1 MKLSDNVISEFVKM
15 TNDTPST
22 STNQSKIYGT
32 AIIYNDEQY
41 VQLDGS
47 DLLTPADN
55 TVHIK
60 NGERVTVSI
69 QNHVATIDGNISDIS
84 ASNQHLVS
92 VDNDLVNFKITTEGM
107 FVEVRDEF
115 NTKLTDFKVTV
126 DGMFLEVRNETEQKF
141 SDFRVTVDGMFLS
154 VRNDMDQK
162 FSDFKV
168 TVDGMFLEVRDET
181 EQKIS
186 TLKTTVDGTFVE
198 VRNEIDQKVSTLK
211 TTVDG
216 TFVTVNQNINDLNS
230 KYSSLKV
237 TTDNITTEVG
247 KKVNGSDL
255 KTIVTQNADSWRLSI
270 NGKLSG
276 TYYNFDGTNFSIGS
290 SNGSTTAYHASGY
303 SKWTHSDG
311 SWTWI
316 DANGLTWHKSG
327 SSSGYHYLLY
337 AGEYTCNSEETVTI
351 TLPDEFKGKNF
362 KVVTSIKRIFIAY
375 DEYVTG
381 CYFPLLSF
389 YAEANNIDRANGRF
403 SIYASIR
410 AWNRVG
416 YGGWGQLIGNGSSAG
431 ERDAIKPV
439 VAYWAF
445 V

>member
-15 TNDTPST
+15 TNDTPSAN
-22 STNQSKIYGT
+22 TNQSKIYGT

-84 ASNQHLVS
+84 ASNHHLES

-107 FVEVRDEF
+107 FLEVRDEF

-126 DGMFLEVRNETEQKF
+126 DGMFLEVR
-141 SDFRVTVDGMFLS
+141 
-154 VRNDMDQK
+154 
-162 FSDFKV
+162 
-168 TVDGMFLEVRDET
+168 DET

-186 TLKTTVDGTFVE
+186 SLKTTVDGTFVE

-255 KTIVTQNADSWRLSI
+255 GTIVTQNADSWRLSI
-270 NGKLSG
+270 NGKLRG
-276 TYYNFDGTNFSIGS
+276 TYYNFDGNSFSIGTS
-290 SNGSTTAYHASGY
+290 DGTTTAYHASEC
-303 SKWTHSDG
+303 SKWTHRDG
-311 SWTWI
+311 SWTRI

-375 DEYVTG
+375 DEYVSG

-389 YAEANNIDRANGRF
+389 YAEAENIDTRNGRF

-416 YGGWGQLIGNGSSAG
+416 YGGWGQLVGNGSSAG

>member
-22 STNQSKIYGT
+22 NTNQSKIYGT
-32 AIIYNDEQY
+32 AIVYNDEQY

-107 FVEVRDEF
+107 FLKVRDEF

-141 SDFRVTVDGMFLS
+141 SDFRVTVDGMFVS
-154 VRNDMDQK
+154 VRNDM
-162 FSDFKV
+162 
-168 TVDGMFLEVRDET
+168 
-181 EQKIS
+181 
-186 TLKTTVDGTFVE
+186 
-198 VRNEIDQKVSTLK
+198 DQKVSTLK

-276 TYYNFDGTNFSIGS
+276 THYNFDGTNFSIGS

-311 SWTWI
+311 SWTRI
-316 DANGLTWHKSG
+316 DANGLSWHKSG
-327 SSSGYHYLLY
+327 SSSNYHYLLY
-337 AGEYTCNSEETVTI
+337 AGEYTCDSEQYVTI

-362 KVVTSIKRIFIAY
+362 KVITSIKRIFIGY

-389 YAEANNIDRANGRF
+389 YAEVESVDFPNGRF
-403 SIYASIR
+403 TIYASIR
-410 AWNRVG
+410 AWNRLG
-416 YGGWGQLIGNGSSAG
+416 YGGWGQLIGNGSSAA
-431 ERDAIKPV
+431 EKDAIKPV

>member
-22 STNQSKIYGT
+22 NTNQSKIYGT

-92 VDNDLVNFKITTEGM
+92 VENDLVNFKITTEGM
-107 FVEVRDEF
+107 FLSVRDEF

-154 VRNDMDQK
+154 VRNDMDKK

-168 TVDGMFLEVRDET
+168 TVDGV
-181 EQKIS
+181 
-186 TLKTTVDGTFVE
+186 FVS
-198 VRNEIDQKVSTLK
+198 VNHNID
-211 TTVDG
+211 
-216 TFVTVNQNINDLNS
+216 DLNS

-270 NGKLSG
+270 DGKLSG

-303 SKWTHSDG
+303 SKWTHIDG
-311 SWTWI
+311 SWTRI
-316 DANGLTWHKSG
+316 DANGLTWNKSG

-375 DEYVTG
+375 DEYITG

-389 YAEANNIDRANGRF
+389 YAEAEHIDTANGRF
-403 SIYASIR
+403 NIYASIR

-416 YGGWGQLIGNGSSAG
+416 YGGWGQLIGNGSSAA

>member
-22 STNQSKIYGT
+22 NTNQSKIYGT

-107 FVEVRDEF
+107 FLDVRDEF
-115 NTKLTDFKVTV
+115 NTKLTEFKVTV
-126 DGMFLEVRNETEQKF
+126 DGMFLAVRDETEKKF

-154 VRNDMDQK
+154 VRNDMDQR

-168 TVDGMFLEVRDET
+168 TVDGMFLDVRDET
-181 EQKIS
+181 DK
-186 TLKTTVDGTFVE
+186 
-198 VRNEIDQKVSTLK
+198 KVSTLK

-216 TFVTVNQNINDLNS
+216 MFLSVNQNIDDLNS

-255 KTIVTQNADSWRLSI
+255 RTIVTQNADSWRLSI

-276 TYYNFDGTNFSIGS
+276 THYNFDGTNFSIGS

-311 SWTWI
+311 SWTRI
-316 DANGLTWHKSG
+316 DANGLSWHKSG
-327 SSSGYHYLLY
+327 SSSNYHYLLY
-337 AGEYTCNSEETVTI
+337 AAEYTCDSEQHVTI

-362 KVVTSIKRIFIAY
+362 KVITSIKRIFIAY

-389 YAEANNIDRANGRF
+389 YAEVESIDFPNGRF
-403 SIYASIR
+403 TIYASVR

-431 ERDAIKPV
+431 EREALKPV
-439 VAYWAF
+439 VAYWVF

>member
-22 STNQSKIYGT
+22 NTNQSKIYGT

-84 ASNQHLVS
+84 ASNHHLVS

-107 FVEVRDEF
+107 FLEVRNEF

-126 DGMFLEVRNETEQKF
+126 DGMFLEVRNETEQK
-141 SDFRVTVDGMFLS
+141 
-154 VRNDMDQK
+154 
-162 FSDFKV
+162 
-168 TVDGMFLEVRDET
+168 
-181 EQKIS
+181 I
-186 TLKTTVDGTFVE
+186 
-198 VRNEIDQKVSTLK
+198 STLK

-216 TFVTVNQNINDLNS
+216 TFVTVNQNIDDLNS

-276 TYYNFDGTNFSIGS
+276 TYYNFDGTNFTIGS
-290 SNGSTTAYHASGY
+290 SSGSTTAYHASGY

-311 SWTWI
+311 SWTRI
-316 DANGLTWHKSG
+316 DANGLTWNKSG

-337 AGEYTCNSEETVTI
+337 AGEYTCDSEQYVTI

-362 KVVTSIKRIFIAY
+362 KVVTSIKRIFIGY

-389 YAEANNIDRANGRF
+389 YAEAESIDTTNGRF
-403 SIYASIR
+403 TIYASIR

-416 YGGWGQLIGNGSSAG
+416 YGGWGPLIGNGSSA
-431 ERDAIKPV
+431 EEKDAIKPV

>member
-22 STNQSKIYGT
+22 NTNQSKIYGT

-92 VDNDLVNFKITTEGM
+92 VENDLVNFKITTEGM
-107 FVEVRDEF
+107 FLEVRDEF

-141 SDFRVTVDGMFLS
+141 SE
-154 VRNDMDQK
+154 
-162 FSDFKV
+162 FKV
-168 TVDGMFLEVRDET
+168 TVDGMF
-181 EQKIS
+181 
-186 TLKTTVDGTFVE
+186 
-198 VRNEIDQKVSTLK
+198 
-211 TTVDG
+211 
-216 TFVTVNQNINDLNS
+216 VTVNHNIDDLNS

-270 NGKLSG
+270 NGKLRG
-276 TYYNFDGTNFSIGS
+276 TFYNFDGNSFSIGNS
-290 SNGSTTAYHASGY
+290 DGSTTAYHASEC

-311 SWTWI
+311 SWTRI
-316 DANGLTWHKSG
+316 DAHGLTWNKAG

-362 KVVTSIKRIFIAY
+362 KVVTSIKRIFVSY
-375 DEYVTG
+375 DEYITG

-389 YAEANNIDRANGRF
+389 YAEAEHIDTANGRF
-403 SIYASIR
+403 NIYASIR

-416 YGGWGQLIGNGSSAG
+416 YGGWGQLIGNGSSA
-431 ERDAIKPV
+431 EEKDAIKPV

>member
-22 STNQSKIYGT
+22 NTNQSKIYGT

-126 DGMFLEVRNETEQKF
+126 DGMFLEVRDET
-141 SDFRVTVDGMFLS
+141 
-154 VRNDMDQK
+154 DQK
-162 FSDFKV
+162 
-168 TVDGMFLEVRDET
+168 
-181 EQKIS
+181 I
-186 TLKTTVDGTFVE
+186 
-198 VRNEIDQKVSTLK
+198 STLK

-311 SWTWI
+311 SWTRI

-375 DEYVTG
+375 DEYVSG

-389 YAEANNIDRANGRF
+389 YAEAEHIDTANGRF

-416 YGGWGQLIGNGSSAG
+416 YGGWGQLVGNGSSAG

>member
-22 STNQSKIYGT
+22 NTNQSKIYGT

-69 QNHVATIDGNISDIS
+69 QNHVVTIDGNISDIS

-92 VDNDLVNFKITTEGM
+92 VENDLVNFKITTEGM
-107 FVEVRDEF
+107 FLEVRNEF
-115 NTKLTDFKVTV
+115 NTKLTDFKVTG
-126 DGMFLEVRNETEQKF
+126 DGMFLEVRNET
-141 SDFRVTVDGMFLS
+141 D
-154 VRNDMDQK
+154 
-162 FSDFKV
+162 
-168 TVDGMFLEVRDET
+168 
-181 EQKIS
+181 QKIS
-186 TLKTTVDGTFVE
+186 TLKTT
-198 VRNEIDQKVSTLK
+198 I
-211 TTVDG
+211 DG
-216 TFVTVNQNINDLNS
+216 TFVTVNHNIDDLNS

-270 NGKLSG
+270 NGKLRG
-276 TYYNFDGTNFSIGS
+276 TFYNFDGNSFSIGNS
-290 SNGSTTAYHASGY
+290 DGSTTAYHASEC

-311 SWTWI
+311 SWTRI
-316 DANGLTWHKSG
+316 DANGLTWNKSG

-362 KVVTSIKRIFIAY
+362 KVVTSIKRLFIAY
-375 DEYVTG
+375 DEYITG

-389 YAEANNIDRANGRF
+389 YAEAEHIDTANGRF
-403 SIYASIR
+403 NIYASIR

-416 YGGWGQLIGNGSSAG
+416 YGGWGQLIGNGSSA
-431 ERDAIKPV
+431 EEKDAIKPV

>member
-22 STNQSKIYGT
+22 NTNQSKIYGT

-92 VDNDLVNFKITTEGM
+92 VENDLVNFKITTEGM
-107 FVEVRDEF
+107 FLSVRDEF

-141 SDFRVTVDGMFLS
+141 SDF
-154 VRNDMDQK
+154 
-162 FSDFKV
+162 KV
-168 TVDGMFLEVRDET
+168 TVDGMF
-181 EQKIS
+181 
-186 TLKTTVDGTFVE
+186 
-198 VRNEIDQKVSTLK
+198 
-211 TTVDG
+211 
-216 TFVTVNQNINDLNS
+216 VTVNHNIDDLNS

-237 TTDNITTEVG
+237 TADNITTEVG
-247 KKVNGSDL
+247 KKVNGYDL

-276 TYYNFDGTNFSIGS
+276 TYYNFDGTNFTIGS
-290 SNGSTTAYHASGY
+290 SNGSTTAYNASEY

-311 SWTWI
+311 SWTRI
-316 DANGLTWHKSG
+316 DANGLTWNKSG

-375 DEYVTG
+375 DEYITG

-389 YAEANNIDRANGRF
+389 YAEAEHIDTANGRF
-403 SIYASIR
+403 NIYASIR

-416 YGGWGQLIGNGSSAG
+416 YGGWGQLIGNGSSAA

>member
-22 STNQSKIYGT
+22 NTNQSKIYGT

-92 VDNDLVNFKITTEGM
+92 VENDLVNFKITTEGM
-107 FVEVRDEF
+107 FLEVRDEF

-154 VRNDMDQK
+154 V
-162 FSDFKV
+162 
-168 TVDGMFLEVRDET
+168 
-181 EQKIS
+181 
-186 TLKTTVDGTFVE
+186 
-198 VRNEIDQKVSTLK
+198 
-211 TTVDG
+211 
-216 TFVTVNQNINDLNS
+216 NQNINELNS

-237 TTDNITTEVG
+237 TTDSITSEVG

-276 TYYNFDGTNFSIGS
+276 TYYNFDGTNFTIGS
-290 SNGSTTAYHASGY
+290 SSGSTTAYHASGY
-303 SKWTHSDG
+303 SKWTHTDG
-311 SWTWI
+311 SWTRI
-316 DANGLTWHKSG
+316 DANGLTWNKSG

-362 KVVTSIKRIFIAY
+362 KVVTSIKR
-375 DEYVTG
+375 
-381 CYFPLLSF
+381 
-389 YAEANNIDRANGRF
+389 
-403 SIYASIR
+403 
-410 AWNRVG
+410 
-416 YGGWGQLIGNGSSAG
+416 
-431 ERDAIKPV
+431 
-439 VAYWAF
+439 
-445 V
+445 

>member
-22 STNQSKIYGT
+22 NTNQSKIYGT

-84 ASNQHLVS
+84 ASNQHLAS

-107 FVEVRDEF
+107 FLEVRDEF

-126 DGMFLEVRNETEQKF
+126 DGMFLEVRNETDQKF

-181 EQKIS
+181 ERKI
-186 TLKTTVDGTFVE
+186 
-198 VRNEIDQKVSTLK
+198 STLK

-276 TYYNFDGTNFSIGS
+276 THYNFDGTNFSIGS

-303 SKWTHSDG
+303 SKWTHTDG
-311 SWTWI
+311 SWTRI

-337 AGEYTCNSEETVTI
+337 AGEYTCDSEQHVTI

-375 DEYVTG
+375 DEYVSG

-389 YAEANNIDRANGRF
+389 YAEAESIDTTNGRF
-403 SIYASIR
+403 TIYASIR

-416 YGGWGQLIGNGSSAG
+416 YGGWGQLIGNGSSAS
-431 ERDAIKPV
+431 EKEAIKPV

>member
-22 STNQSKIYGT
+22 NTNQSKIYGT

-107 FVEVRDEF
+107 FLDIRDEF
-115 NTKLTDFKVTV
+115 NTKLTEFKVTV
-126 DGMFLEVRNETEQKF
+126 DGMFLEVRNETEKKF

-154 VRNDMDQK
+154 VRNDMDRK

-168 TVDGMFLEVRDET
+168 TVDGMFL
-181 EQKIS
+181 S
-186 TLKTTVDGTFVE
+186 
-198 VRNEIDQKVSTLK
+198 
-211 TTVDG
+211 
-216 TFVTVNQNINDLNS
+216 VNQNIDDLNS
-230 KYSSLKV
+230 KYSSLEV

-255 KTIVTQNADSWRLSI
+255 KTIVTQNADSWKLSI
-270 NGKLSG
+270 NGKLRG
-276 TYYNFDGTNFSIGS
+276 TFYNFDGNSFSIGNS
-290 SNGSTTAYHASGY
+290 DGSTTAYHASEC

-311 SWTWI
+311 SWTRI
-316 DANGLTWHKSG
+316 DAHGLTWNKAG

-337 AGEYTCNSEETVTI
+337 AGEYTCDSEQYVTI

-375 DEYVTG
+375 DEYVSG

-389 YAEANNIDRANGRF
+389 YAEAESIDTANGRF
-403 SIYASIR
+403 TIYASIR

-416 YGGWGQLIGNGSSAG
+416 YGGWGQLVGNGSSAG
-431 ERDAIKPV
+431 EREAIKPV

>member
-22 STNQSKIYGT
+22 NTNQSKIYGT

-107 FVEVRDEF
+107 FLDIRDEF
-115 NTKLTDFKVTV
+115 NTKLTEFKVTV

-154 VRNDMDQK
+154 VRNDMDRK

-168 TVDGMFLEVRDET
+168 TVDGMFL
-181 EQKIS
+181 S
-186 TLKTTVDGTFVE
+186 
-198 VRNEIDQKVSTLK
+198 
-211 TTVDG
+211 
-216 TFVTVNQNINDLNS
+216 VNQNIDDLNS
-230 KYSSLKV
+230 KYSSLEV

-255 KTIVTQNADSWRLSI
+255 KTIVTQNADSWKLSI
-270 NGKLSG
+270 NGKLRG
-276 TYYNFDGTNFSIGS
+276 TFYNFDGNSFSIGNS
-290 SNGSTTAYHASGY
+290 DGSTTAYHASEC

-311 SWTWI
+311 SWTRI
-316 DANGLTWHKSG
+316 DAHGLTWNKAG

-337 AGEYTCNSEETVTI
+337 AGEYTCDSEQYVTI

-375 DEYVTG
+375 DEYVSG

-389 YAEANNIDRANGRF
+389 YAEAESIDTANGRF
-403 SIYASIR
+403 TIYASIR

-416 YGGWGQLIGNGSSAG
+416 YGGWGQLVGNGSSAG
-431 ERDAIKPV
+431 EREAIKPV

>member
-1 MKLSDNVISEFVKM
+1 MKLSDNVVSEFVKM
-15 TNDTPST
+15 TNDTP
-22 STNQSKIYGT
+22 NKKDQSKIYGT
-32 AIIYNDEQY
+32 VVLYNDEKY

-47 DLLTPADN
+47 DLLTPADS
-55 TVHIK
+55 TVSIK

-69 QNHVATIDGNISDIS
+69 QNHIATIDGNISDVS
-84 ASNQHLVS
+84 ASNNHLVS
-92 VDNDLVNFKITTEGM
+92 VDNDLANFKITTEGM
-107 FVEVRDEF
+107 FLEVRNEF
-115 NTKLTDFKVTV
+115 NTKFSEFKVTV
-126 DGMFLEVRNETEQKF
+126 DGMFLEVRNEMT
-141 SDFRVTVDGMFLS
+141 
-154 VRNDMDQK
+154 QK

-168 TVDGMFLEVRDET
+168 TVDGMFLEVRDEMNG
-181 EQKIS
+181 KFS
-186 TLKTTVDGTFVE
+186 DFKVTVDGMFLE
-198 VRNEIDQKVSTLK
+198 VRNETDNKISSLK
-211 TTVDG
+211 TTIDG

-255 KTIVTQNADSWRLSI
+255 KTIVTQNAESWNLSI
-270 NGKLSG
+270 NGKLRG
-276 TYYNFDGTNFSIGS
+276 TYYNFDGNSFSIGTS
-290 SNGSTTAYHASGY
+290 DGGTTAYHASEC

-311 SWTWI
+311 SWTRI
-316 DANGLTWHKSG
+316 DAHGLTWNKAG

-337 AGEYTCNSEETVTI
+337 AGEYTCFSEETVTI
-351 TLPDEFKGKNF
+351 TLPEEFRGKNF
-362 KVVTSIKRIFIAY
+362 KVVTSIKRIWIAY

-389 YAEANNIDRANGRF
+389 YAEAQNLNHGNGTF
-403 SIYASIR
+403 QVYASVR

-416 YGGWGQLIGNGSSAG
+416 YSNWGQLVGNGSTAD

>member
-22 STNQSKIYGT
+22 NTNQSKIYGT
-32 AIIYNDEQY
+32 AIIYNDEQN

-92 VDNDLVNFKITTEGM
+92 VENDLVNFKVTTEGM
-107 FVEVRDEF
+107 FLSVRDEF
-115 NTKLTDFKVTV
+115 NTKLTEFKVTV

-141 SDFRVTVDGMFLS
+141 SDFRVTVDGMFL
-154 VRNDMDQK
+154 
-162 FSDFKV
+162 
-168 TVDGMFLEVRDET
+168 
-181 EQKIS
+181 
-186 TLKTTVDGTFVE
+186 
-198 VRNEIDQKVSTLK
+198 
-211 TTVDG
+211 
-216 TFVTVNQNINDLNS
+216 TVNHNIDDLNS

-237 TTDNITTEVG
+237 TADNITTEVG

-270 NGKLSG
+270 NGKLRG
-276 TYYNFDGTNFSIGS
+276 TFYNFDGNSFSIGNS
-290 SNGSTTAYHASGY
+290 DGSTTAYHASEC

-311 SWTWI
+311 SWTRI
-316 DANGLTWHKSG
+316 DAHGLTWNKAG

-337 AGEYTCNSEETVTI
+337 AGEYTCDSEQYVTI

-389 YAEANNIDRANGRF
+389 YAEVESVDFPNGRF
-403 SIYASIR
+403 TIYASIR

-431 ERDAIKPV
+431 EREALKPV

>member
-22 STNQSKIYGT
+22 NTNQSKIYGT

-92 VDNDLVNFKITTEGM
+92 VDDDLVNFKITTEGM
-107 FVEVRDEF
+107 FLEVRDEF

-168 TVDGMFLEVRDET
+168 TVDGMF
-181 EQKIS
+181 
-186 TLKTTVDGTFVE
+186 
-198 VRNEIDQKVSTLK
+198 
-211 TTVDG
+211 
-216 TFVTVNQNINDLNS
+216 VTVNHNIDDLNS

-270 NGKLSG
+270 NGKLRG
-276 TYYNFDGTNFSIGS
+276 TFYNFDGNSFSIGNS
-290 SNGSTTAYHASGY
+290 DGSTTAYHASEC

-311 SWTWI
+311 SWTRI
-316 DANGLTWHKSG
+316 DAHGLTWNKAG

-362 KVVTSIKRIFIAY
+362 KVVTSIKRLFIAY
-375 DEYVTG
+375 DEYVSG

-389 YAEANNIDRANGRF
+389 YAEAEHIDTANGRF

-416 YGGWGQLIGNGSSAG
+416 YGGWGQLIGNGSSA
-431 ERDAIKPV
+431 EEKDAIKPV

>member
-22 STNQSKIYGT
+22 NTNQSKIYGT
-32 AIIYNDEQY
+32 VIIYNDEQY

-84 ASNQHLVS
+84 ASNQHLAS

-107 FVEVRDEF
+107 FLEVRDEF

-126 DGMFLEVRNETEQKF
+126 DGMFLEVRNETE
-141 SDFRVTVDGMFLS
+141 R
-154 VRNDMDQK
+154 
-162 FSDFKV
+162 
-168 TVDGMFLEVRDET
+168 
-181 EQKIS
+181 KI
-186 TLKTTVDGTFVE
+186 
-198 VRNEIDQKVSTLK
+198 STLK

-247 KKVNGSDL
+247 KKVDGSDL

-311 SWTWI
+311 SWTRI
-316 DANGLTWHKSG
+316 DANGLSWHKSG
-327 SSSGYHYLLY
+327 SSSNYHYLLY
-337 AGEYTCNSEETVTI
+337 AGEYTCDSEQYVTI

-375 DEYVTG
+375 EEYVSG

-389 YAEANNIDRANGRF
+389 YAETESIDPANGRF
-403 SIYASIR
+403 TIYASIR

-416 YGGWGQLIGNGSSAG
+416 YGGWGQLIGNGSSAS
-431 ERDAIKPV
+431 EREAIKPV

>member
-22 STNQSKIYGT
+22 NTNQSKIYGT

-92 VDNDLVNFKITTEGM
+92 VENDLVNFKITTEGM
-107 FVEVRDEF
+107 FLEVRDEF
-115 NTKLTDFKVTV
+115 NTKLTEFKVTV

-141 SDFRVTVDGMFLS
+141 SE
-154 VRNDMDQK
+154 
-162 FSDFKV
+162 FKV
-168 TVDGMFLEVRDET
+168 TVDGMFLEVRNET
-181 EQKIS
+181 DQKIS
-186 TLKTTVDGTFVE
+186 TLKTTVDGM
-198 VRNEIDQKVSTLK
+198 
-211 TTVDG
+211 
-216 TFVTVNQNINDLNS
+216 FVTVNHNIDDLNS

-237 TTDNITTEVG
+237 TADNITTEVG

-276 TYYNFDGTNFSIGS
+276 TYYNFDGTNFTIGS
-290 SNGSTTAYHASGY
+290 SSGSTTAYHASGY
-303 SKWTHSDG
+303 SKWTHTDG
-311 SWTWI
+311 SWTRI
-316 DANGLTWHKSG
+316 DANGLTWNKSG

-362 KVVTSIKRIFIAY
+362 KVVTSIKRMFIAY
-375 DEYVTG
+375 VEYIPG

-389 YAEANNIDRANGRF
+389 YAEAEHIDTANGRF
-403 SIYASIR
+403 NIYASIR

-416 YGGWGQLIGNGSSAG
+416 YGGWGQLIGNGSSA
-431 ERDAIKPV
+431 EEKDAIKPV

>member
-22 STNQSKIYGT
+22 NTNQSKIYGT

-69 QNHVATIDGNISDIS
+69 QNHVVTIDGNISDIS

-92 VDNDLVNFKITTEGM
+92 VENDLVNFKITTEGM
-107 FVEVRDEF
+107 FLSVRDEF

-154 VRNDMDQK
+154 VRNDMDKK

-168 TVDGMFLEVRDET
+168 TVDGMF
-181 EQKIS
+181 
-186 TLKTTVDGTFVE
+186 
-198 VRNEIDQKVSTLK
+198 
-211 TTVDG
+211 
-216 TFVTVNQNINDLNS
+216 VTVNHNIDDLNS

-237 TTDNITTEVG
+237 TADNITTEVG
-247 KKVNGSDL
+247 KKVNGYDL

-276 TYYNFDGTNFSIGS
+276 TYYNFDGTNFTIGS
-290 SNGSTTAYHASGY
+290 SNGSTTAYHASEY

-311 SWTWI
+311 SWTRI
-316 DANGLTWHKSG
+316 DANGLTWNKSG

-375 DEYVTG
+375 DEYITG

-389 YAEANNIDRANGRF
+389 YAEAGHIDTANGRF
-403 SIYASIR
+403 NIYASIR

-416 YGGWGQLIGNGSSAG
+416 YGGWGQLIGNGSSAA

>member
-22 STNQSKIYGT
+22 NTNQSKIYGT

-84 ASNQHLVS
+84 ASNRHLES

-107 FVEVRDEF
+107 FLEVRDEF
-115 NTKLTDFKVTV
+115 NTKMTEFKVTV
-126 DGMFLEVRNETEQKF
+126 DGMFV
-141 SDFRVTVDGMFLS
+141 
-154 VRNDMDQK
+154 
-162 FSDFKV
+162 
-168 TVDGMFLEVRDET
+168 EVRDET

-255 KTIVTQNADSWRLSI
+255 GTIVTQNADSWRLSI

-311 SWTWI
+311 SWTRI

-375 DEYVTG
+375 DEYVSG

-389 YAEANNIDRANGRF
+389 YAEAENIDTRNGRF

-416 YGGWGQLIGNGSSAG
+416 YGGWGQLVGNGSSAG

>member
-1 MKLSDNVISEFVKM
+1 MKLSDNVISEFVKI

-22 STNQSKIYGT
+22 NTNQSKIYGT

-69 QNHVATIDGNISDIS
+69 QNHVATIEGNISDIS

-92 VDNDLVNFKITTEGM
+92 VENDLVNFKITTEGM
-107 FVEVRDEF
+107 FLAVRDEF
-115 NTKLTDFKVTV
+115 NNKLTDFKVTV

-141 SDFRVTVDGMFLS
+141 SDFRVTVDGMF
-154 VRNDMDQK
+154 
-162 FSDFKV
+162 
-168 TVDGMFLEVRDET
+168 
-181 EQKIS
+181 I
-186 TLKTTVDGTFVE
+186 
-198 VRNEIDQKVSTLK
+198 
-211 TTVDG
+211 
-216 TFVTVNQNINDLNS
+216 TVNQNINDLNS

-237 TTDNITTEVG
+237 TTDSITTEVG

-255 KTIVTQNADSWRLSI
+255 ETIVTQNADSWRLSI

-303 SKWTHSDG
+303 SKWTHIDG
-311 SWTWI
+311 SWTRI
-316 DANGLTWHKSG
+316 DANGLTWNKSG

-375 DEYVTG
+375 EEYVTG

-389 YAEANNIDRANGRF
+389 YAEAGHIDTANGRF
-403 SIYASIR
+403 NIYASIR
-410 AWNRVG
+410 AWNRVE
-416 YGGWGQLIGNGSSAG
+416 YGGWGQLIGNGSSA
-431 ERDAIKPV
+431 EEKDAIKPV

>member
-1 MKLSDNVISEFVKM
+1 
-15 TNDTPST
+15 
-22 STNQSKIYGT
+22 
-32 AIIYNDEQY
+32 
-41 VQLDGS
+41 
-47 DLLTPADN
+47 
-55 TVHIK
+55 
-60 NGERVTVSI
+60 
-69 QNHVATIDGNISDIS
+69 
-84 ASNQHLVS
+84 
-92 VDNDLVNFKITTEGM
+92 
-107 FVEVRDEF
+107 
-115 NTKLTDFKVTV
+115 
-126 DGMFLEVRNETEQKF
+126 
-141 SDFRVTVDGMFLS
+141 MFLS

-181 EQKIS
+181 ERKIS
-186 TLKTTVDGTFVE
+186 
-198 VRNEIDQKVSTLK
+198 SLK

-311 SWTWI
+311 SWTRI

-389 YAEANNIDRANGRF
+389 YAEADNIDRANGRF
-403 SIYASIR
+403 NIYASIR

-416 YGGWGQLIGNGSSAG
+416 YGGWGQLIGNGSTAG

>member
-22 STNQSKIYGT
+22 NTNQSKIYGT
-32 AIIYNDEQY
+32 AVIYNDEQY

-107 FVEVRDEF
+107 FLEVRNEF

-141 SDFRVTVDGMFLS
+141 SE
-154 VRNDMDQK
+154 
-162 FSDFKV
+162 FKV
-168 TVDGMFLEVRDET
+168 MVDGMFLEVRNET
-181 EQKIS
+181 DQKIS
-186 TLKTTVDGTFVE
+186 TLKTTVDGTFA
-198 VRNEIDQKVSTLK
+198 
-211 TTVDG
+211 
-216 TFVTVNQNINDLNS
+216 TVNQNIDDLNS

-290 SNGSTTAYHASGY
+290 SNGNTTAYHASGY

-311 SWTWI
+311 SWTRI
-316 DANGLTWHKSG
+316 DANGLSWHKSG
-327 SSSGYHYLLY
+327 SSSNYHYLLY
-337 AGEYTCNSEETVTI
+337 AGEYTCDSEQHVTI

-362 KVVTSIKRIFIAY
+362 KVITSIKRIFVGY
-375 DEYVTG
+375 DEYITG

-389 YAEANNIDRANGRF
+389 YAEAEHIDTANGRF

-416 YGGWGQLIGNGSSAG
+416 YGGWGQLIGNGSSA
-431 ERDAIKPV
+431 EEKDAIKPV

>member
-22 STNQSKIYGT
+22 NTNQSKIYGT

-92 VDNDLVNFKITTEGM
+92 VENDLVNFKITTEGM
-107 FVEVRDEF
+107 FLSVRDEF

-154 VRNDMDQK
+154 VRNDMDKK

-168 TVDGMFLEVRDET
+168 TVDGV
-181 EQKIS
+181 
-186 TLKTTVDGTFVE
+186 
-198 VRNEIDQKVSTLK
+198 
-211 TTVDG
+211 
-216 TFVTVNQNINDLNS
+216 FVTVNHNIDDLNS

-303 SKWTHSDG
+303 SKWTHIDG
-311 SWTWI
+311 SWTRI
-316 DANGLTWHKSG
+316 DANGLTWNKSG

-362 KVVTSIKRIFIAY
+362 KVVTSIKRIFVAY
-375 DEYVTG
+375 DEYLTG

-389 YAEANNIDRANGRF
+389 YAEAEHIDTANGRF
-403 SIYASIR
+403 NIYASIR

-416 YGGWGQLIGNGSSAG
+416 YGGWGQLIGNGSSAA

>member
-22 STNQSKIYGT
+22 NTNQSKIYGT

-69 QNHVATIDGNISDIS
+69 QNHVVTIDGNISDIS

-92 VDNDLVNFKITTEGM
+92 VENDLVNFKITTEGM
-107 FVEVRDEF
+107 FLSVRDEF

-126 DGMFLEVRNETEQKF
+126 DGMFLEVR
-141 SDFRVTVDGMFLS
+141 
-154 VRNDMDQK
+154 
-162 FSDFKV
+162 
-168 TVDGMFLEVRDET
+168 DET

-186 TLKTTVDGTFVE
+186 TL
-198 VRNEIDQKVSTLK
+198 R

-290 SNGSTTAYHASGY
+290 SNGSTTAYHASEY

-311 SWTWI
+311 SWTRI

-327 SSSGYHYLLY
+327 SSSCYHYLLY

-375 DEYVTG
+375 DEYITG

-389 YAEANNIDRANGRF
+389 YAEAGHIDTANGRF
-403 SIYASIR
+403 NIYASIR

-416 YGGWGQLIGNGSSAG
+416 YGGWGQLVGNGSSAA

>member
-22 STNQSKIYGT
+22 NTNQSKIYGT
-32 AIIYNDEQY
+32 VIIYNDEQY

-84 ASNQHLVS
+84 ASNHHLES

-107 FVEVRDEF
+107 FLEVRDEF
-115 NTKLTDFKVTV
+115 NTKLT
-126 DGMFLEVRNETEQKF
+126 E
-141 SDFRVTVDGMFLS
+141 
-154 VRNDMDQK
+154 
-162 FSDFKV
+162 FKV

-186 TLKTTVDGTFVE
+186 SLKTTVDGTFVE

-311 SWTWI
+311 SWTRI

-375 DEYVTG
+375 DEYVSG

-389 YAEANNIDRANGRF
+389 YAEAENIDTRNGRF

-416 YGGWGQLIGNGSSAG
+416 YGGWGQLVGNGSSAG

>member
-22 STNQSKIYGT
+22 NTNQSKIYGT

-92 VDNDLVNFKITTEGM
+92 VDNDLADFKITTEGM
-107 FVEVRDEF
+107 FLGVRDEF

-126 DGMFLEVRNETEQKF
+126 DGMFLEVRDETEKKF

-154 VRNDMDQK
+154 V
-162 FSDFKV
+162 
-168 TVDGMFLEVRDET
+168 
-181 EQKIS
+181 
-186 TLKTTVDGTFVE
+186 
-198 VRNEIDQKVSTLK
+198 
-211 TTVDG
+211 
-216 TFVTVNQNINDLNS
+216 NQNIGDLNS

-237 TTDNITTEVG
+237 TTDSITTEVG
-247 KKVNGSDL
+247 KKVNESDL

-311 SWTWI
+311 SWTRI

-362 KVVTSIKRIFIAY
+362 KVVTSIKRIFVAY
-375 DEYVTG
+375 DEHITG

-389 YAEANNIDRANGRF
+389 YAEAEHIDTANGRF
-403 SIYASIR
+403 NIYASIR

-416 YGGWGQLIGNGSSAG
+416 YGGWGQLIGNGSSA
-431 ERDAIKPV
+431 EEKDAIKPV

>member
-22 STNQSKIYGT
+22 NTNQSKIYGT

-84 ASNQHLVS
+84 ASNQHLTS
-92 VDNDLVNFKITTEGM
+92 VDNDLVNFKITTEGL
-107 FVEVRDEF
+107 FLEVRDEF
-115 NTKLTDFKVTV
+115 NTK
-126 DGMFLEVRNETEQKF
+126 MTE
-141 SDFRVTVDGMFLS
+141 
-154 VRNDMDQK
+154 
-162 FSDFKV
+162 FKV

-181 EQKIS
+181 ERKIS

-216 TFVTVNQNINDLNS
+216 TFITVNQNIDDLNS
-230 KYSSLKV
+230 KYSNLKV

-255 KTIVTQNADSWRLSI
+255 KTIITQNADSWRLSI
-270 NGKLSG
+270 NGKLRG
-276 TYYNFDGTNFSIGS
+276 TFYNFDGNSFSIGNS
-290 SNGSTTAYHASGY
+290 DGSTTAYHASEC

-311 SWTWI
+311 SWTRI
-316 DANGLTWHKSG
+316 DAHGLTWNKPG

-337 AGEYTCNSEETVTI
+337 AGEYTCDSEQYVTI

-362 KVVTSIKRIFIAY
+362 KIVTSIKRIFIAY
-375 DEYVTG
+375 DEYVSG

-389 YAEANNIDRANGRF
+389 YAETESIDTANGRF
-403 SIYASIR
+403 TIYASIR

-416 YGGWGQLIGNGSSAG
+416 YGGWGQLVGNGSSAS
-431 ERDAIKPV
+431 EREAIKPV

>member
-22 STNQSKIYGT
+22 NTNQSKIYGT

-84 ASNQHLVS
+84 ASNQHLAS

-107 FVEVRDEF
+107 FLEVRDEF

-126 DGMFLEVRNETEQKF
+126 DGMFLEVR
-141 SDFRVTVDGMFLS
+141 
-154 VRNDMDQK
+154 
-162 FSDFKV
+162 
-168 TVDGMFLEVRDET
+168 DET

-186 TLKTTVDGTFVE
+186 SLKTTVDGTFIE
-198 VRNEIDQKVSTLK
+198 VRNEIDQKVSSLK

-247 KKVNGSDL
+247 KKVNGSDIG
-255 KTIVTQNADSWRLSI
+255 TIVTQNADSWRLSI

-311 SWTWI
+311 SWTRI

-337 AGEYTCNSEETVTI
+337 AGEYTCDSEQYVTI

-375 DEYVTG
+375 DEYVSG

-389 YAEANNIDRANGRF
+389 YAEAESIDAANGRF
-403 SIYASIR
+403 TIYASIR

-416 YGGWGQLIGNGSSAG
+416 YGGWGQLVGNGSSAS
-431 ERDAIKPV
+431 EKDAIKPV

>member
-22 STNQSKIYGT
+22 NTNQSKIYGT
-32 AIIYNDEQY
+32 AIIHNDEQY

-69 QNHVATIDGNISDIS
+69 QNHVVTIDGNISDIS

-92 VDNDLVNFKITTEGM
+92 VENDLVNFKITTEGM
-107 FVEVRDEF
+107 FLEVRDEF
-115 NTKLTDFKVTV
+115 NTKLTEFKVTV

-141 SDFRVTVDGMFLS
+141 SDFRVTVDGMFLE
-154 VRNDMDQK
+154 VRN
-162 FSDFKV
+162 
-168 TVDGMFLEVRDET
+168 ET

-186 TLKTTVDGTFVE
+186 TLKTTVDGTFV
-198 VRNEIDQKVSTLK
+198 
-211 TTVDG
+211 
-216 TFVTVNQNINDLNS
+216 TVNQNIDDLNS

-276 TYYNFDGTNFSIGS
+276 TYYNFDGTNFTIGS
-290 SNGSTTAYHASGY
+290 SSGSTTAYHASGY
-303 SKWTHSDG
+303 SKWTHTDG
-311 SWTWI
+311 SWTRI
-316 DANGLTWHKSG
+316 DANGLTWNKSG

-362 KVVTSIKRIFIAY
+362 KVVTSIKRLFIAY
-375 DEYVTG
+375 DEYVSG

-389 YAEANNIDRANGRF
+389 YAEAEHIDTANGRF
-403 SIYASIR
+403 NIYASIR

-416 YGGWGQLIGNGSSAG
+416 YGGWGQLIGNGSSA
-431 ERDAIKPV
+431 EEKDAIKPV

>member
-22 STNQSKIYGT
+22 NTNQSKIYGT

-168 TVDGMFLEVRDET
+168 TIDGMFLEVRDET

-186 TLKTTVDGTFVE
+186 TLK
-198 VRNEIDQKVSTLK
+198 STI
-211 TTVDG
+211 DG
-216 TFVTVNQNINDLNS
+216 TFVTVNNNIDDLNS
-230 KYSSLKV
+230 KYSSLEV
-237 TTDNITTEVG
+237 TTDNIKTEVG

-255 KTIVTQNADSWRLSI
+255 KTIVTQNAESWNLSI
-270 NGKLSG
+270 NGKLRG
-276 TYYNFDGTNFSIGS
+276 TYYNFDGNSFSIGTS
-290 SNGSTTAYHASGY
+290 DGGTTAYHASEC

-311 SWTWI
+311 SWTRI
-316 DANGLTWHKSG
+316 DAHGLTWNKAG

-351 TLPDEFKGKNF
+351 TLPDEFRGKNF

-389 YAEANNIDRANGRF
+389 YAEADNIDRANGRF
-403 SIYASIR
+403 NIYASIR

-416 YGGWGQLIGNGSSAG
+416 YGGWGQLIGNGSTAG

>member
-22 STNQSKIYGT
+22 NTNQSKIYGT

-92 VDNDLVNFKITTEGM
+92 VENDLVNFKITTEGM
-107 FVEVRDEF
+107 FLEVRNEF

-154 VRNDMDQK
+154 VNH
-162 FSDFKV
+162 
-168 TVDGMFLEVRDET
+168 
-181 EQKIS
+181 
-186 TLKTTVDGTFVE
+186 
-198 VRNEIDQKVSTLK
+198 NID
-211 TTVDG
+211 
-216 TFVTVNQNINDLNS
+216 DLNS

-237 TTDNITTEVG
+237 TADNITTEVG

-276 TYYNFDGTNFSIGS
+276 TYYNFDGTNFTIGS
-290 SNGSTTAYHASGY
+290 SSGSTTAYHASGY
-303 SKWTHSDG
+303 SKWTHTDG
-311 SWTWI
+311 SWTRI
-316 DANGLTWHKSG
+316 DANGLTWNKSG

-362 KVVTSIKRIFIAY
+362 KVVTSIKRLFIAY
-375 DEYVTG
+375 DEYITG

-389 YAEANNIDRANGRF
+389 YAEAEHIDTANGRF
-403 SIYASIR
+403 NIYASIR

-416 YGGWGQLIGNGSSAG
+416 YGGWGQLIGNGSSA
-431 ERDAIKPV
+431 EEKDAIKPV

>member
-22 STNQSKIYGT
+22 NTNQSKIYGT

-84 ASNQHLVS
+84 ASNQHLAS

-107 FVEVRDEF
+107 FLEVRDEF

-126 DGMFLEVRNETEQKF
+126 DGMFLEVRNETDQKF

-181 EQKIS
+181 ERKI
-186 TLKTTVDGTFVE
+186 
-198 VRNEIDQKVSTLK
+198 STLK

-276 TYYNFDGTNFSIGS
+276 THYNFDGTNFSIGS

-303 SKWTHSDG
+303 SKWTHTDG
-311 SWTWI
+311 SWTRI

-337 AGEYTCNSEETVTI
+337 AGEYTCDSEQYVTI

-375 DEYVTG
+375 DEYVSG

-389 YAEANNIDRANGRF
+389 YAEAESIDTTNGRF
-403 SIYASIR
+403 TIYASIR

-416 YGGWGQLIGNGSSAG
+416 YGGWGQLIGNGSSAS
-431 ERDAIKPV
+431 EKEAIKPV

>member
-15 TNDTPST
+15 TNDTSST
-22 STNQSKIYGT
+22 NTNQSKIYGT

-84 ASNQHLVS
+84 ASNHHLES

-107 FVEVRDEF
+107 FLEVRDEF
-115 NTKLTDFKVTV
+115 NTKLT
-126 DGMFLEVRNETEQKF
+126 E
-141 SDFRVTVDGMFLS
+141 
-154 VRNDMDQK
+154 
-162 FSDFKV
+162 FKV

-186 TLKTTVDGTFVE
+186 SLKTTVDGTFVE

-311 SWTWI
+311 SWTRI

-375 DEYVTG
+375 DEYVSG

-389 YAEANNIDRANGRF
+389 YAEAENIDTRNGRF

-416 YGGWGQLIGNGSSAG
+416 YGGWGQLVGNGSSAG

>member
-22 STNQSKIYGT
+22 NTNQSKIYGT

-115 NTKLTDFKVTV
+115 NTK
-126 DGMFLEVRNETEQKF
+126 MTE
-141 SDFRVTVDGMFLS
+141 
-154 VRNDMDQK
+154 
-162 FSDFKV
+162 FKV

-181 EQKIS
+181 EEKIS
-186 TLKTTVDGTFVE
+186 TLKTTVDGTFLE
-198 VRNEIDQKVSTLK
+198 VRNEIDQKVSSLK

-216 TFVTVNQNINDLNS
+216 TFITVNQNIDDLNS

-311 SWTWI
+311 SWTRI

-389 YAEANNIDRANGRF
+389 YAEANSIDTRNGRF
-403 SIYASIR
+403 NIYASVR

-416 YGGWGQLIGNGSSAG
+416 YSNWGQLIGDGSTAG

>member
-22 STNQSKIYGT
+22 NTNQSKIYGT

-107 FVEVRDEF
+107 FLDIRDEF
-115 NTKLTDFKVTV
+115 NTKLTEFKVTV

-154 VRNDMDQK
+154 VRNDMDRKFSDFRVTVDGMFLSVRNDMDRK

-168 TVDGMFLEVRDET
+168 TVDGMFL
-181 EQKIS
+181 S
-186 TLKTTVDGTFVE
+186 
-198 VRNEIDQKVSTLK
+198 
-211 TTVDG
+211 
-216 TFVTVNQNINDLNS
+216 VNQNIDDLNS
-230 KYSSLKV
+230 KYSSLEV

-255 KTIVTQNADSWRLSI
+255 KTIVTQNADSWKLSI
-270 NGKLSG
+270 NGKLRG
-276 TYYNFDGTNFSIGS
+276 TFYNFDGNSFSIGNS
-290 SNGSTTAYHASGY
+290 DGSTTAYHASEC

-311 SWTWI
+311 SWTRI
-316 DANGLTWHKSG
+316 DAHGLTWNKAG

-337 AGEYTCNSEETVTI
+337 AGEYTCDSEQYVTI

-375 DEYVTG
+375 DEYVSG

-389 YAEANNIDRANGRF
+389 YAEAESIDTANGRF
-403 SIYASIR
+403 TIYASIR

-416 YGGWGQLIGNGSSAG
+416 YGGWGQLVGNGSSAG
-431 ERDAIKPV
+431 EREAIKPV